1 MMLAV
6 WVPLLLPFLAA
17 PLARRLAEAL
27 PPRAAA
33 WMLAGSAAVL
43 AGGTLCSLGLLA
55 VDGLLQLPP
64 VAALGHLS
72 LPWLTAASPDAPFA
86 AVLAALALLAL
97 GALAVR
103 TARRQLR
110 ELRIAR
116 AALPAHDAPRTEPSG
131 GTDGSLADR
140 AGAVGV
146 GGALGAVGSA
156 AADDH
161 RTDRTGAHHP
171 LRERSSVQHPDMRP
185 PHASVRRSRLPA
197 WPAALPRPAALL
209 RTATRL
215 RPAALFRTADHPLT
229 VLDDECADAFALPG
243 RLGRPGRPGEPGRI
257 VVTSGMLRALSAPE
271 RSALLAHERAHL
283 TARHHVFLA
292 LAEHAA
298 GIHPALRPLRAPLGY
313 HLERWADE
321 VAAARVGDRAVTA
334 RAVGRAALAASRS
347 PWPGRPRLVAA
358 AHSGPVPRRV
368 AALLQPRPA
377 GAPGTWLRAAA
388 VALAACLVL
397 STGATLE
404 ATADLHHTV
413 EAAQQGTG
421 ARH

>member
-6 WVPLLLPFLAA
+6 WAPLLLPFLAA

-33 WMLAGSAAVL
+33 WMLAGSATVL

-55 VDGLLQLPP
+55 AAGLLQLPP

-72 LPWLTAASPDAPFA
+72 LRWLTAAAPDAPLA
-86 AVLAALALLAL
+86 AVAAALALVAL
-97 GALAVR
+97 TALAVR
-103 TARRQLR
+103 TARRRRL
-110 ELRIAR
+110 ELRTVR
-116 AALPAHDAPRTEPSG
+116 AALPPG
-131 GTDGSLADR
+131 GQ
-140 AGAVGV
+140 
-146 GGALGAVGSA
+146 
-156 AADDH
+156 DD
-161 RTDRTGAHHP
+161 
-171 LRERSSVQHPDMRP
+171 QHPDMRP
-185 PHASVRRSRLPA
+185 PRVTVRRARTPERFTTA
-197 WPAALPRPAALL
+197 PRPAGTARPARRRPAGTVFTALRRLADSAVPALL
-209 RTATRL
+209 H
-215 RPAALFRTADHPLT
+215 PAEPPLA
-229 VLDDECADAFALPG
+229 VLDDERADAFALPG
-243 RLGRPGRPGEPGRI
+243 RLPRPGRPGEPGRI
-257 VVTSGMLRALSAPE
+257 VVTSGMLRALSGPE

-283 TARHHVFLA
+283 VARHHVFLA

-298 GIHPALRPLRAPLGY
+298 HVHPALRTLRAPLGY

-321 VAAARVGDRAVTA
+321 VAAARIGDRTVTA

-347 PWPGRPRLVAA
+347 PWPDRPRLAPA
-358 AHSGPVPRRV
+358 AHAGPVPRRV

-377 GAPGTWLRAAA
+377 PTRGARLRAVAL
-388 VALAACLVL
+388 ALAACLAL

-413 EAAQQGTG
+413 EAAQQGPG

>member
-27 PPRAAA
+27 APRAAA
-33 WMLAGSAAVL
+33 WMLAGTAAVL

-55 VDGLLQLPP
+55 AAGLLQLPP
-64 VAALGHLS
+64 VAAFGHLS
-72 LPWLTAASPDAPFA
+72 LPWLTAAAPDAPFA
-86 AVLAALALLAL
+86 AALAALALLAL

-103 TARRQLR
+103 TARRRTR
-110 ELRIAR
+110 ELRTAR
-116 AALPAHDAPRTEPSG
+116 AALPAEPTAPFPARDRRAEPAATRAPDHAEG
-131 GTDGSLADR
+131 HAEDRAANRPEARHADR
-140 AGAVGV
+140 HA
-146 GGALGAVGSA
+146 
-156 AADDH
+156 
-161 RTDRTGAHHP
+161 DRTGARRVHRAP
-171 LRERSSVQHPDMRP
+171 SPARHPDMRP
-185 PHASVRRSRLPA
+185 PHASVRRTRPTDRLA
-197 WPAALPRPAALL
+197 GLL
-209 RTATRL
+209 R
-215 RPAALFRTADHPLT
+215 PVDHPLT
-229 VLDDECADAFALPG
+229 VLDDERADAFALPG

-257 VVTSGMLRALSAPE
+257 VVTSGMLRALGGPE
-271 RSALLAHERAHL
+271 RAALLAHERAHL

-334 RAVGRAALAASRS
+334 RAVGRAALAASRA
-347 PWPGRPRLVAA
+347 PWPARPRTVAA

-377 GAPGTWLRAAA
+377 AASGTWLRAAA
-388 VALAACLVL
+388 VALAACLAL
-397 STGATLE
+397 STGAALE

-413 EAAQQGTG
+413 EAAQQGPD
-421 ARH
+421 AQR

>member
-86 AVLAALALLAL
+86 AVLAAPALLAL

-103 TARRQLR
+103 TTRRQLR

-131 GTDGSLADR
+131 DPDGSLADR
-140 AGAVGV
+140 AGAT
-146 GGALGAVGSA
+146 GAA

-161 RTDRTGAHHP
+161 RTDRTGAHHQ
-171 LRERSSVQHPDMRP
+171 LREPSSVQHPDMRP
-185 PHASVRRSRLPA
+185 PHASVRRSRPPA
-197 WPAALPRPAALL
+197 WPAALARPAALL

-271 RSALLAHERAHL
+271 CSALLAHERAHL

-321 VAAARVGDRAVTA
+321 VAAARVGDRTVTA

-368 AALLQPRPA
+368 AALLQPRQA

-388 VALAACLVL
+388 VALAACLAL
-397 STGATLE
+397 STGATLA

>member
-1 MMLAV
+1 MMLSV

-27 PPRAAA
+27 SPRAAA
-33 WMLAGSAAVL
+33 WMLAGSAVVL
-43 AGGTLCSLGLLA
+43 AGGTLGSLGLIA
-55 VDGLLQLPP
+55 AAGLLQLPP

-72 LPWLTAASPDAPFA
+72 LPWLTTAAPDAPFA
-86 AVLAALALLAL
+86 AVAATLALAALA
-97 GALAVR
+97 ALAVR
-103 TARRQLR
+103 TGRRRRR
-110 ELRIAR
+110 ELRTAR
-116 AALPAHDAPRTEPSG
+116 ASLPA
-131 GTDGSLADR
+131 AD
-140 AGAVGV
+140 
-146 GGALGAVGSA
+146 
-156 AADDH
+156 
-161 RTDRTGAHHP
+161 
-171 LRERSSVQHPDMRP
+171 QHPDTRP
-185 PHASVRRSRLPA
+185 RRAPVRRARTPERFGALLRLARSPLG
-197 WPAALPRPAALL
+197 ALPRAAASPLRSVRALL
-209 RTATRL
+209 R
-215 RPAALFRTADHPLT
+215 PAEPPLA
-229 VLDDECADAFALPG
+229 VLDDERADAFALPG

-257 VVTSGMLRALSAPE
+257 VVTAGMLRALSGPE

-283 TARHHVFLA
+283 AARHHVFLA

-334 RAVGRAALAASRS
+334 RAVGRAALAANRD
-347 PWPGRPRLVAA
+347 PWPARPRLAPA

-377 GAPGTWLRAAA
+377 AAPGTGLRA
-388 VALAACLVL
+388 VALALGVCLAL

-413 EAAQQGTG
+413 EAAQHGVG
-421 ARH
+421 AER

>member
-55 VDGLLQLPP
+55 TDGLLQLPP

-72 LPWLTAASPDAPFA
+72 LPWLTAAAPDAPFA
-86 AVLAALALLAL
+86 AALAALALLAL

-103 TARRQLR
+103 TARRRLR
-110 ELRIAR
+110 ELRTAR
-116 AALPAHDAPRTEPSG
+116 AALPAHGHPAAPCGELRTEPFVG
-131 GTDGSLADR
+131 HPADHADG
-140 AGAVGV
+140 
-146 GGALGAVGSA
+146 
-156 AADDH
+156 H
-161 RTDRTGAHHP
+161 RPGRTPSPA
-171 LRERSSVQHPDMRP
+171 QHSDMRP
-185 PHASVRRSRLPA
+185 PGASVRRSRTPA
-197 WPAALPRPAALL
+197 RLTALL
-209 RTATRL
+209 RRTALL
-215 RPAALFRTADHPLT
+215 RSADHPLT

-257 VVTSGMLRALSAPE
+257 VVTSGMLRALTAPE

-283 TARHHVFLA
+283 TARHHLFLS

-298 GIHPALRPLRAPLGY
+298 GVHPALRPLRAPLGY

-347 PWPGRPRLVAA
+347 PWPARPRLVPA

-377 GAPGTWLRAAA
+377 TAPGTWRRAAA
-388 VALAACLVL
+388 VALAACLAL
-397 STGATLE
+397 STAASLQ

-413 EAAQQGTG
+413 EAAQQGSG
-421 ARH
+421 AQR